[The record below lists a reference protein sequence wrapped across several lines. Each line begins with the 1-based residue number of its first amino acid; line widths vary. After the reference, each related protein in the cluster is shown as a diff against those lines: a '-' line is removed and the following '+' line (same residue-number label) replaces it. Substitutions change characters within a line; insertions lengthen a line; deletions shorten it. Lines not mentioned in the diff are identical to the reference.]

1 MANEPAASPTPPQG
15 TEFRPYVAAEA
26 QIPEFT
32 FRAVAL
38 GALLGIVFGAVTV
51 YLALRAGLTV
61 SASIP
66 VAVLSISIF
75 KWLGKSTILENNIV
89 QTAGSAGES
98 IAAGVVFTLPALIF
112 LGYSLDVQ
120 EIPRVL
126 VLALVGSVLGVLF
139 MIPLRRQLNVVEH
152 GALTYPEGTA
162 CADVLIAGE
171 KGGSFAGKVFA
182 GFGLGLVYKFCN
194 EALLFWRPR
203 PIFQPGWFPGATLAA
218 DVTPEYLGVG
228 YIIGPRTAGMI
239 FAGGVL
245 SWLVT
250 IPMIKFFG
258 QGLTAPI
265 FPGTVP
271 IREMDAFAIWAAY
284 IKPIGAGS
292 LATAGLLTLGRTLP
306 TMVKTIRSTVA
317 QLRKDKGA
325 ARVAALRTERE
336 LPGTI
341 IFGGSLVLVLVVWGL
356 LALRINPHVS
366 GNLMASVLVVF
377 FGFLFITVSARIVGL
392 IGASAN
398 PISGMTIATL
408 MLTALLFVAAGW
420 TSGAY
425 PAVALSV
432 GGIVCIAAAVGG
444 ATSQSLK
451 TGYLVGATPRRAEV
465 AMIVGALTSV
475 LVVGFTLVL
484 LNRAYTRVQPLVV
497 DKVQLTP
504 EMRVVGE
511 EIRQGK
517 TYQVVNVIGS
527 HVIPDGRYFYEP
539 STQRIEFQKREGI
552 GSERLP
558 APQALLMST
567 VINGILRQSLPWG
580 LVLLGVF
587 IVVVLELCGVRS
599 LAFAVGSYLPIS
611 TTAPIFCGG
620 VVSWLLQKITRRPE
634 GEVSSGALFAAGLI
648 AGGSIGGLILS
659 AIAGA
664 DSVAEDLIARGSS
677 SRVLAAL
684 GAPGLE
690 HKLAL
695 GTKHWPGL
703 ANSSLFGLLVFMAM
717 AATLLTVGRKKL
729 E

>member
-1 MANEPAASPTPPQG
+1 MAADSAEKNQG
-15 TEFRPYVAAEA
+15 TAFQPFVAADA
-26 QIPEFT
+26 VVPEFT
-32 FRAVAL
+32 LRAVVL
-38 GALLGIVFGAVTV
+38 GALLGIIFGAVTV

-66 VAVLSISIF
+66 VAVLAISIF
-75 KWLGKSTILENNIV
+75 KWLGRSTILENNIV
-89 QTAGSAGES
+89 QTTGSAGES

-112 LGYSLDVQ
+112 LGFSLDVA

-126 VLALVGSVLGVLF
+126 VLALVGSILGVLF
-139 MIPLRRQLNVVEH
+139 MIPLRHQLNVVEH

-162 CADVLIAGE
+162 CADVLVAGE

-182 GFGLGLVYKFCN
+182 GFGLGLVYKFLN
-194 EALLFWRPR
+194 EALLVWRPR
-203 PIFQPGWFPGATLAA
+203 PIYQPNWYPGATLAA

-228 YIIGPRTAGMI
+228 YVIGPRTAGMI

-258 QGLTAPI
+258 SGLAEPI

-271 IREMDAFAIWAAY
+271 INSMDSFAIWNAY
-284 IKPIGAGS
+284 IRPIGAGAVS
-292 LATAGLLTLGRTLP
+292 MAGLFTLSRTLP
-306 TMVKTIRSTVA
+306 TIVKAMRSTLA
-317 QLRKDKGA
+317 QLRKGKGGEA
-325 ARVAALRTERE
+325 EPVTAVRTERE

-341 IFGGSLVLVLVVWGL
+341 IFGGSFFLIIVVWAL
-356 LALRINPHVS
+356 LAFAVNPGVS
-366 GNLMASVLVVF
+366 GNLIASILVVF
-377 FGFLFITVSARIVGL
+377 FGFLFVTVSARIVGL

-408 MLTALLFVAAGW
+408 MLTALLFVGVGW

-451 TGYLVGATPRRAEV
+451 TGFLVGATPRHAEI

-484 LNRAYTRVQPLVV
+484 LNRAYTRTQPLEMENVE
-497 DKVQLTP
+497 LTA
-504 EMRVVGE
+504 EMQVVGE
-511 EIRQGK
+511 SVQDGK
-517 TYQVVNVIGS
+517 TYQLINVIGS
-527 HVIPDGRYFYEP
+527 RTIPDGRYLYDPEAK
-539 STQRIEFQKREGI
+539 RIDFQERVGI
-552 GSERLP
+552 GSDRLP
-558 APQALLMST
+558 APQAVLMST

-580 LVLLGVF
+580 LVLIGVF
-587 IVVVLELCGVRS
+587 IVIVMELCGVRS
-599 LAFAVGSYLPIS
+599 LAFAVGSYLPIA

-620 VVSWLLQKITRRPE
+620 VVSWLLQKVTKRQE
-634 GEVSSGALFAAGLI
+634 GEVSSGALFGAGLI
-648 AGGSIGGLILS
+648 AGGSIGGLL
-659 AIAGA
+659 
-664 DSVAEDLIARGSS
+664 
-677 SRVLAAL
+677 LAAIV
-684 GAPGLE
+684 GFELE
-690 HKLAL
+690 DKLAI
-695 GTKHWPGL
+695 GTKYWPSI
-703 ANSSLFGLLVFMAM
+703 ANSSIVGLLFFIAM
-717 AATLLTVGRKKL
+717 ASILFIVGRKKL

>member
-1 MANEPAASPTPPQG
+1 MTGPPHKNLARQKPEEAG
-15 TEFRPYVAAEA
+15 FQPYVAAGA
-26 QIPEFT
+26 VIPEFT
-32 FRAVAL
+32 FRAVVL

-66 VAVLSISIF
+66 VAVIAISIF
-75 KWLGKSTILENNIV
+75 KYLGRSTILENNVV
-89 QTAGSAGES
+89 QTTGSAGES

-112 LGYSLDVQ
+112 LGYSLDVA

-126 VLALVGSVLGVLF
+126 LLALVGSVLGVLF
-139 MIPLRRQLNVVEH
+139 MIPLRHQLNVVEH
-152 GALTYPEGTA
+152 GLLRYPEGTA

-182 GFGLGLVYKFCN
+182 GFGLGLVYKLLN

-203 PIFQPGWFPGATLAA
+203 PIYQPGWYPGATLAA

-258 QGLTAPI
+258 SGLMEPI

-271 IREMDAFAIWAAY
+271 IRQMDAFALWQAY
-284 IKPIGAGS
+284 IKPIGAG
-292 LATAGLLTLGRTLP
+292 AVAMAGLFTLGRTLP
-306 TMVKTIRSTVA
+306 TMVRALRATLN
-317 QLRKDKGA
+317 QLRKEKA
-325 ARVAALRTERE
+325 QEPIAALRTERE

-341 IFGGSLVLVLVVWGL
+341 IFGGSLLLILIVWGL
-356 LALRINPHVS
+356 LAWRVNPGVH
-366 GNLMASVLVVF
+366 GNLIASVLVVV
-377 FGFLFITVSARIVGL
+377 FGFLFVTVSARIVGL
-392 IGASAN
+392 IGSSAN

-408 MLTALLFVAAGW
+408 MLTALIFVAVGW
-420 TSGAY
+420 VSGAY

-451 TGYLVGATPRRAEV
+451 TGYLVGATPQRAEV
-465 AMIVGALTSV
+465 AMIIGALTAV
-475 LVVGFTLVL
+475 LVIGFTLVL
-484 LNRAYTRVQPLVV
+484 LNRAYTRVQPLVMEN
-497 DKVQLTP
+497 VQLTA
-504 EMRVVGE
+504 EMRVVGAA
-511 EIRQGK
+511 IRDGRS
-517 TYQVVNVIGS
+517 YQVINVIGS
-527 HVIPDGRYFYEP
+527 HLIPDGRYYYDP
-539 STQRIEFQKREGI
+539 SAQRIEFQKREGI

-567 VINGILRQSLPWG
+567 VINGILRRSLPWG

-587 IVVVLELCGVRS
+587 IVMVMELCGVRS
-599 LAFAVGSYLPIS
+599 LAFAVGSYLPIA

-620 VVSWLLQKITRRPE
+620 VVSWWLEKIYKRQE
-634 GEVSSGALFAAGLI
+634 GEVSSGSLFAAGLI
-648 AGGSIGGLILS
+648 AGGSIGGLILAAIVGFEIDQKVAVGTRYWPAWATSS
-659 AIAGA
+659 A
-664 DSVAEDLIARGSS
+664 L
-677 SRVLAAL
+677 
-684 GAPGLE
+684 
-690 HKLAL
+690 
-695 GTKHWPGL
+695 
-703 ANSSLFGLLVFMAM
+703 GLLVFVAM
-717 AATLLTVGRKKL
+717 ATILFAVGRKKL

>member
-1 MANEPAASPTPPQG
+1 MAERPQAAAPFQPFVPAQVTQ
-15 TEFRPYVAAEA
+15 AEL
-26 QIPEFT
+26 T
-32 FRAVAL
+32 FRAVFL
-38 GALLGIVFGAVTV
+38 GAILGLIFGAVTV
-51 YLALRAGLTV
+51 YLALVAGLTV

-66 VAVLSISIF
+66 VAVLAISIF

-89 QTAGSAGES
+89 QTTGSAGES

-112 LGYSLDVQ
+112 LGFPLGVP

-126 VLALVGSVLGVLF
+126 LLALVGSVLGVLF
-139 MIPLRRQLNVVEH
+139 MIPLRHQLNVAEH
-152 GALTYPEGTA
+152 GTLTYPEGTA
-162 CADVLIAGE
+162 CADVLVAGE

-182 GFGLGLVYKFCN
+182 GFGLGLIYKLLN
-194 EALLFWRPR
+194 QALLFWQPR
-203 PIFQPGWFPGATLAA
+203 PIYQPGWYPGATLAA
-218 DVTPEYLGVG
+218 AVTPEYLGVG

-258 QGLTAPI
+258 EGLVAPI

-271 IREMDAFAIWAAY
+271 IREMDAFALWNAY
-284 IKPIGAGS
+284 IRPIGAGAV
-292 LATAGLLTLGRTLP
+292 ATAGLFTLSRTLP
-306 TMVKTIRSTVA
+306 TIVRALRTTLQ
-317 QLRKDKGA
+317 QLRKGKVA
-325 ARVAALRTERE
+325 EPVAALRTERE
-336 LPGTI
+336 LPGTV
-341 IFGGSLVLVLVVWGL
+341 IFGGSLAMILIVWALLGL
-356 LALRINPHVS
+356 RVNPGVS
-366 GNLMASVLVVF
+366 GNLIASILVVF
-377 FGFLFITVSARIVGL
+377 FGFLFVTVSARIVGL

-408 MLTALLFVAAGW
+408 MLTALLFVAVGW

-451 TGYLVGATPRRAEV
+451 TGFLVGATPRRAEV
-465 AMIVGALTSV
+465 GMIIGALTSV
-475 LVVGFTLVL
+475 LVIGFTLVL
-484 LNRAYTRVQPLVV
+484 LNQAYTRVEPLVMEN
-497 DKVQLTP
+497 VQLSA
-504 EMRVVGE
+504 EMKVVGE
-511 EIRQGK
+511 AAQDGK
-517 TYQVVNVIGS
+517 SYQVINVIGS
-527 HVIPDGRYFYEP
+527 RILPDGRYFYDP
-539 STQRIEFQKREGI
+539 AGRRIEFQERVGI

-558 APQALLMST
+558 APQAVLMST

-587 IVVVLELCGVRS
+587 IVVVMELCGVRS

-620 VVSWLLQKITRRPE
+620 VVNWSLEKIYKRQE

-648 AGGSIGGLILS
+648 AGGSIGGLILA
-659 AIAGA
+659 AIVGFELEQK
-664 DSVAEDLIARGSS
+664 VAIGTKYWPAMASS
-677 SRVLAAL
+677 SV
-684 GAPGLE
+684 
-690 HKLAL
+690 
-695 GTKHWPGL
+695 
-703 ANSSLFGLLVFMAM
+703 FGLLVFAVMA
-717 AATLLTVGRKKL
+717 TVLFVVGRKKL

>member
-1 MANEPAASPTPPQG
+1 M
-15 TEFRPYVAAEA
+15 
-26 QIPEFT
+26 PELT
-32 FRAVAL
+32 LRAVVL
-38 GALLGIVFGAVTV
+38 GAVLGIVFGAVTV

-66 VAVLSISIF
+66 VAVLAISIF

-89 QTAGSAGES
+89 QTTGSAGES
-98 IAAGVVFTLPALIF
+98 IAAGVVFSLPALIF
-112 LGYSLDVQ
+112 LGFQLDVP

-126 VLALVGSVLGVLF
+126 LLSLVGSVLGVLF
-139 MIPLRRQLNVVEH
+139 MIPLRHQLNVAEH

-182 GFGLGLVYKFCN
+182 GFGLGLLYKILN

-203 PIFQPGWFPGATLAA
+203 PIYQPGWYPGATLAA

-245 SWLVT
+245 SWMVT

-258 QGLTAPI
+258 QGLVEPI

-271 IREMDAFAIWAAY
+271 ISQMDSFAIWRSY
-284 IKPIGAGS
+284 IRPIGAGAV
-292 LATAGLLTLGRTLP
+292 ATAGLFTLSRTLP
-306 TMVKTIRSTVA
+306 TIVR
-317 QLRKDKGA
+317 
-325 ARVAALRTERE
+325 ALRTSLKQLRGSKAAEPVAAIRTE
-336 LPGTI
+336 QEMPGTV
-341 IFGGSLVLVLVVWGL
+341 IFGGSLAMILIVWAL
-356 LALRINPHVS
+356 LALRVNPGVS
-366 GNLMASVLVVF
+366 GNLIASVLVVI
-377 FGFLFITVSARIVGL
+377 FGFLFVTVSARIVGL

-408 MLTALLFVAAGW
+408 MLTSLIFVAVGW
-420 TSGAY
+420 TSGSY

-451 TGYLVGATPRRAEV
+451 TGFLVGATPRRAEL

-484 LNRAYTRVQPLVV
+484 LNRAYTRVEPLVV
-497 DKVQLTP
+497 ENLQVTG
-504 EMRVVGE
+504 EMQVVG
-511 EIRQGK
+511 QAVQNGK
-517 TYQVVNVIGS
+517 SYQVLNVIGS
-527 HVIPDGRYFYEP
+527 RIVPDGRYYFD
-539 STQRIEFQKREGI
+539 SATRRIEFQQRVGI

-558 APQALLMST
+558 APQAVLMST
-567 VINGILRQSLPWG
+567 VINGILRQSLPWR

-587 IVVVLELCGVRS
+587 VVVVMELCGIKS
-599 LAFAVGSYLPIS
+599 LAFAVGSYLPIA

-620 VVSWLLQKITRRPE
+620 VVNWLLGKIYHREE

-648 AGGSIGGLILS
+648 AGGSIGGLVL
-659 AIAGA
+659 AGIVGFELEQK
-664 DSVAEDLIARGSS
+664 VAVGTRYWPALAGSS
-677 SRVLAAL
+677 VFGLVIFVVMAAV
-684 GAPGLE
+684 
-690 HKLAL
+690 
-695 GTKHWPGL
+695 
-703 ANSSLFGLLVFMAM
+703 LFG
-717 AATLLTVGRKKL
+717 VGRKKL

>member
-1 MANEPAASPTPPQG
+1 MASESPEQPLEST
-15 TEFRPYVAAEA
+15 FRPYVPAEA
-26 QIPEFT
+26 HTSELT
-32 FRAVAL
+32 WRAVIL

-51 YLALRAGLTV
+51 YLALTAGLTV

-75 KWLGKSTILENNIV
+75 KWIGKSTILENNIV

-112 LGYSLDVQ
+112 LGYSLDLP

-126 VLALVGSVLGVLF
+126 VLALVGALLGILF
-139 MIPLRRQLNVVEH
+139 MIPLRHQLNVVEH

-171 KGGSFAGKVFA
+171 KGGSFAGKVFG
-182 GFGLGLVYKFCN
+182 GFGLGLVYKLLN
-194 EALLFWRPR
+194 EAGRFWQPR
-203 PIFQPGWFPGATLAA
+203 PIYQPGWFPGATLAGS
-218 DVTPEYLGVG
+218 VTPEYLGVG

-239 FAGGVL
+239 FGGGVL
-245 SWLVT
+245 SWLVI

-258 QGLTAPI
+258 GGLPGAI

-271 IREMDAFAIWAAY
+271 IHDMDAFALWAAY
-284 IKPIGAGS
+284 IKPIGAGAV
-292 LATAGLLTLGRTLP
+292 ATAGLFTLGRTVP
-306 TMVKTIRSTVA
+306 TIVR
-317 QLRKDKGA
+317 
-325 ARVAALRTERE
+325 ALRTSIRQLRQEKGERPAAIRTEEE
-336 LPGTI
+336 LPGTV
-341 IFGGSLVLVLVVWGL
+341 IFGGSFLLVLVVWGL
-356 LALRINPHVS
+356 IAVRINPGHVG
-366 GNLMASVLVVF
+366 GNLIAAILVVV
-377 FGFLFITVSARIVGL
+377 FGFLFVTVSARIVGL

-425 PAVALSV
+425 PAVAISI

-451 TGYLVGATPRRAEV
+451 TGFLVGATPRRAEI

-497 DKVQLTP
+497 ENVPFTS
-504 EMRVVGE
+504 EMKVVGE
-511 EIRQGK
+511 VTAEDGK
-517 TYQVVNVIGS
+517 NYELINVIGS
-527 HVIPDGRYFYEP
+527 HRIPDGRYFYDP
-539 STQRIEFQKREGI
+539 TAQRIAYQRKEGI

-587 IVVVLELCGVRS
+587 IVVTLELCGVRS

-611 TTAPIFCGG
+611 TTAPIFAGG
-620 VVSWLLQKITRRPE
+620 VVSWLLQVVTKRQE

-648 AGGSIGGLILS
+648 AGGSIGGLIL
-659 AIAGA
+659 
-664 DSVAEDLIARGSS
+664 
-677 SRVLAAL
+677 AAL
-684 GAPGLE
+684 VGFEVDQKVAVGLR
-690 HKLAL
+690 L
-695 GTKHWPGL
+695 WPSL
-703 ANSSLFGLLVFMAM
+703 ANSSVFGLLVFLLM
-717 AATLLTVGRKKL
+717 AAALFAVGRKKL

>member
-1 MANEPAASPTPPQG
+1 L
-15 TEFRPYVAAEA
+15 AAEPTERSESVA
-26 QIPEFT
+26 FQPFVPAETVLPEFT
-32 FRAVAL
+32 LRAVAL

-66 VAVLSISIF
+66 VAVLAISIF

-89 QTAGSAGES
+89 QTTGSAGES

-112 LGYSLDVQ
+112 LGYSLDVA

-126 VLALVGSVLGVLF
+126 LLALVGSVLGVLF

-182 GFGLGLVYKFCN
+182 GFGLGLVYKFLN

-203 PIFQPGWFPGATLAA
+203 PIYQPNWQPGATIAA

-245 SWLVT
+245 SWLVM

-258 QGLTAPI
+258 QGLAMPI

-271 IREMDAFAIWAAY
+271 IREMDAFALWRAY
-284 IKPIGAGS
+284 IRPIGAG
-292 LATAGLLTLGRTLP
+292 AVAMAGLFTLSRTLP
-306 TMVKTIRSTVA
+306 TMVAALRSTLA
-317 QLRKDKGA
+317 QFRKRGA
-325 ARVAALRTERE
+325 GEATAEPLRTERE
-336 LPGTI
+336 LPGTVV
-341 IFGGSLVLVLVVWGL
+341 FGGALVMIVIVWAL
-356 LALRINPHVS
+356 LAFRVNPGVS
-366 GNLMASVLVVF
+366 GNLIASILVVI
-377 FGFLFITVSARIVGL
+377 FGFLFVTVSARIVGL

-420 TSGAY
+420 TGGAY

-451 TGYLVGATPRRAEV
+451 SGFLVGATPRHAEV

-484 LNRAYTRVQPLVV
+484 LNRAYTRLEPQRVE
-497 DKVQLTP
+497 DIELTT
-504 EMRVVGE
+504 EMTVVGE
-511 EIRQGK
+511 ATHEGK
-517 TYQVVNVIGS
+517 TYEVINVIGS
-527 HVIPDGRYFYEP
+527 RVLPDGRYYYDRAAR
-539 STQRIEFQKREGI
+539 RIDFQERVGI

-558 APQALLMST
+558 APQAVLMST

-580 LVLLGVF
+580 LVLLGAF
-587 IVVVLELCGVRS
+587 LVVVLELCGVRS
-599 LAFAVGSYLPIS
+599 LAFAVGTYLPIA
-611 TTAPIFCGG
+611 TTAPIFGG
-620 VVSWLLQKITRRPE
+620 GMVSWLLQKITKRQE

-648 AGGSIGGLILS
+648 AGGSIGGLILA
-659 AIAGA
+659 AIVGF
-664 DSVAEDLIARGSS
+664 E
-677 SRVLAAL
+677 
-684 GAPGLE
+684 LE
-690 HKLAL
+690 QKVAL
-695 GTKHWPGL
+695 GTRYWPAL
-703 ANSSLFGLLVFMAM
+703 ANSSLFGLLVFAAM
-717 AATLLTVGRKKL
+717 ASVLFIVGRKKL

>member
-1 MANEPAASPTPPQG
+1 MAAESPEKSQGGTFQPFVPAG
-15 TEFRPYVAAEA
+15 TEV
-26 QIPEFT
+26 PELT
-32 FRAVAL
+32 TRAVVL
-38 GALLGIVFGAVTV
+38 GALLGLIFGAVTV

-66 VAVLSISIF
+66 VAVLAISIF

-89 QTAGSAGES
+89 QTTGSAGES

-112 LGYSLDVQ
+112 LGFSLDVA

-126 VLALVGSVLGVLF
+126 VLALVGSILGVLF
-139 MIPLRRQLNVVEH
+139 MIPLRHQLNVVEH
-152 GALTYPEGTA
+152 GSLTYPEGTA
-162 CADVLIAGE
+162 CADVLVAGE
-171 KGGSFAGKVFA
+171 RGGSFAGKVFA
-182 GFGLGLVYKFCN
+182 GFGLGLLYKFLN
-194 EALLFWRPR
+194 EALLCWRPR
-203 PIFQPGWFPGATLAA
+203 PIYQPNWYPGATLAA

-258 QGLTAPI
+258 SGLPEPI

-271 IREMDAFAIWAAY
+271 IKEMDAFALWNAY
-284 IKPIGAGS
+284 IRPIGAGAVS
-292 LATAGLLTLGRTLP
+292 MAGLFTLSRTLP
-306 TMVKTIRSTVA
+306 TIVRALRSTLA
-317 QLRKDKGA
+317 QLRKGKGA
-325 ARVAALRTERE
+325 EAAPLEAIRTERE

-341 IFGGSLVLVLVVWGL
+341 IFGGSLALIVIVWVLLAFAINPRVGGNLVASILVV
-356 LALRINPHVS
+356 I
-366 GNLMASVLVVF
+366 
-377 FGFLFITVSARIVGL
+377 FGFLFVTVSARIVGL
-392 IGASAN
+392 IGSSAN

-451 TGYLVGATPRRAEV
+451 TGFLVGCTPRRAEV

-475 LVVGFTLVL
+475 LVIGFTLVL
-484 LNRAYTRVQPLVV
+484 LNRAYTRTVPQAMENVE
-497 DKVQLTP
+497 LTP

-511 EIRQGK
+511 VVQEGK
-517 TYQVVNVIGS
+517 TYQLINVIGS
-527 HVIPDGRYFYEP
+527 RAIPDGRYLYDPE
-539 STQRIEFQKREGI
+539 TKRIDFQERVGI

-558 APQALLMST
+558 APQAVLMST

-587 IVVVLELCGVRS
+587 IVVVMELCGVRS
-599 LAFAVGSYLPIS
+599 LAFAVGSYLPIA

-620 VVSWLLQKITRRPE
+620 VVSWMLQKVTKRAE
-634 GEVSSGALFAAGLI
+634 GEVSSGALFGAGLI
-648 AGGSIGGLILS
+648 AGGSIGGLILAGIVGFDLEDKM
-659 AIAGA
+659 AI
-664 DSVAEDLIARGSS
+664 
-677 SRVLAAL
+677 
-684 GAPGLE
+684 
-690 HKLAL
+690 
-695 GTKHWPGL
+695 GTKYWPTL
-703 ANSSLFGLLVFMAM
+703 ANSSIVGLLFFIAM
-717 AATLLTVGRKKL
+717 ASVLFIVGRKKL

>member
-1 MANEPAASPTPPQG
+1 MSNQRTEAPPTPA
-15 TEFRPYVAAEA
+15 FRPYVPPNAEVA
-26 QIPEFT
+26 EFT
-32 FRAVAL
+32 LRAVVL

-89 QTAGSAGES
+89 QTTGSAGES
-98 IAAGVVFTLPALIF
+98 IAAGVVFTFPALIF
-112 LGYSLDVQ
+112 LGYSLGVP

-126 VLALVGSVLGVLF
+126 LLALVGSVIGVLF
-139 MIPLRRQLNVVEH
+139 MIPLRHQLNVVEH

-182 GFGLGLVYKFCN
+182 GFGFGLVYKIFN

-203 PIFQPGWFPGATLAA
+203 PLFQPGWYPGATLAA

-258 QGLTAPI
+258 SGLTEPI
-265 FPGTVP
+265 FPGTIP
-271 IREMDAFAIWAAY
+271 IRDMDAFAIWRAY
-284 IKPIGAGS
+284 VRPIGAGA
-292 LATAGLLTLGRTLP
+292 LATAGLFTLGRTLP
-306 TMVKTIRSTVA
+306 TIVRALRTTMA
-317 QLRKDKGA
+317 QLLKGK
-325 ARVAALRTERE
+325 VAEPVATSRTERE

-341 IFGGSLVLVLVVWGL
+341 IFGGSLAMVVIVWAL
-356 LALRINPHVS
+356 LALRINPGVS
-366 GNLMASVLVVF
+366 GNLIASILVVV
-377 FGFLFITVSARIVGL
+377 FGFLFVTVSARIVGL

-425 PAVALSV
+425 PAVALSI

-451 TGYLVGATPRRAEV
+451 AGFLVGATPRRAEI
-465 AMIVGALTSV
+465 AMMIGALTSV
-475 LVVGFTLVL
+475 LVIGFTLVF
-484 LNRAYTRVQPLVV
+484 LNRSYTRVEALAIENV
-497 DKVQLTP
+497 KLAP
-504 EMRVVGE
+504 EIRVVGE
-511 EIRQGK
+511 K
-517 TYQVVNVIGS
+517 TYQGKPYQVINVIGS
-527 HVIPDGRYFYEP
+527 HSIPDGRYYYDP
-539 STQRIEFQKREGI
+539 GAQRVEFQERAGI
-552 GSERLP
+552 GSEKLA
-558 APQALLMST
+558 APQAVLMST
-567 VINGILRQSLPWG
+567 VINGILRRNLPWG

-587 IVVVLELCGVRS
+587 IVVVMELCGVRS
-599 LAFAVGSYLPIS
+599 LAFAVGSYLSIA

-620 VVSWLLQKITRRPE
+620 VVNWLLEKIYHRQE
-634 GEVSSGALFAAGLI
+634 GEVSSGVLFAAGLI
-648 AGGSIGGLILS
+648 AGGSIGGLILT
-659 AIAGA
+659 
-664 DSVAEDLIARGSS
+664 
-677 SRVLAAL
+677 AL
-684 GAPGLE
+684 VGFEVDQKIPI
-690 HKLAL
+690 
-695 GTKHWPGL
+695 GTRYWPGL
-703 ANSSLFGLLVFMAM
+703 ASSSLFGLLVFAAM
-717 AATLLTVGRKKL
+717 ATVLFAVGRKKL